1 MNDSTTRSILIS
13 ISYLAALL
21 LIILNFKPIMQ
32 GIGSFIEIFD
42 PFLHGMIIAFILNIP
57 CASIENLLQKRL
69 LKGKSK
75 ALTRTISIV
84 ILYTLFAV
92 LLVLIVSYLIPGL
105 ISSMQDLLKNI
116 DVYANN
122 LQSLVDKA
130 ASFFGLKN
138 SIDMSAMFS
147 WTAGYTDKM
156 AKMITEFL
164 GHIINLTAEGMS
176 LIARFFFSII
186 FSVYFLA
193 GKSKLLRQ
201 GKAFFSHYMPEK
213 VYEKSSY
220 LYHITI
226 DTFSNYFVGQIVEA
240 LILSGLCFVG
250 MLALGIE
257 YPILISALIG
267 ITALVPMIGP
277 YIGGLI
283 AFRILV
289 MINPINAILFII
301 FIIVLQQVEGYVIYP
316 KVVGKRVGLPD
327 IWVLL
332 SIMVGS
338 GLAGATGIIM
348 GVPIGAV
355 IYTLIKKDVNSKP
368 LA

>member
-1 MNDSTTRSILIS
+1 
-13 ISYLAALL
+13 
-21 LIILNFKPIMQ
+21 
-32 GIGSFIEIFD
+32 
-42 PFLHGMIIAFILNIP
+42 
-57 CASIENLLQKRL
+57 
-69 LKGKSK
+69 
-75 ALTRTISIV
+75 
-84 ILYTLFAV
+84 
-92 LLVLIVSYLIPGL
+92 
-105 ISSMQDLLKNI
+105 
-116 DVYANN
+116 
-122 LQSLVDKA
+122 
-130 ASFFGLKN
+130 
-138 SIDMSAMFS
+138 
-147 WTAGYTDKM
+147 
-156 AKMITEFL
+156 
-164 GHIINLTAEGMS
+164 
-176 LIARFFFSII
+176 
-186 FSVYFLA
+186 
-193 GKSKLLRQ
+193 
-201 GKAFFSHYMPEK
+201 MPEK

-220 LYHITI
+220 LYRITI